1 MSGVA
6 FALVIASAFAHAG
19 WNFLLKRSD
28 DKTAFLWSVG
38 AIAAALLL
46 LPAIAFAFVD
56 RPGLR
61 GLVYGGVSGGLH
73 GVYGIALSRGY
84 QVGDLSK
91 VYPISRGMGPALIP
105 LFAVILFDESVSLIA
120 AAGIGLVVLG
130 VYAIHLENGLAWGV
144 SQPLKALRSP
154 ATRLAL
160 LTGALIATYSLWDK
174 AALDYLSPITLNGF
188 SMAGHFLVLTPL
200 VLTSGAG
207 RAREQWD
214 RDRRSVVAAGVLA
227 PLAYTLVLVALTT
240 SQLSYIAP
248 VREVG
253 IVIGAAMGVLFLSES
268 YGLSRALGAALIVAG
283 VLSLGIAP

>member
-28 DKTAFLWSVG
+28 DKTAFLWSLG
-38 AIAAALLL
+38 GIAAALLV
-46 LPAIAFAFVD
+46 LPAIVFAFVD
-56 RPGLR
+56 RPGLQ

-73 GVYGIALSRGY
+73 GVYGIVLSRGY
-84 QVGDLSK
+84 QAGDLSK

-130 VYAIHLENGLAWGV
+130 VYAVHLDDGLSRGI
-144 SQPLKALRSP
+144 SQPLRALASR

-174 AALDYLSPITLNGF
+174 AALDHLSPITLNGF

-200 VLTSGAG
+200 VLMNGAEPVQQEW
-207 RAREQWD
+207 RRH
-214 RDRRSVVAAGVLA
+214 RRSIVAAGVLA

-240 SQLSYIAP
+240 SRLSYIAP

-253 IVIGAAMGVLFLSES
+253 IVIGTAMGVIFLSES
-268 YGLSRALGAALIVAG
+268 YGRTRALGAALIVVG
-283 VLSLGIAP
+283 VISLAVAP